1 MVNEEIE
8 KLKKLQDI
16 DSEIFEKEG
25 EINLFPEKEKAL
37 KREIE
42 NIEKEIKE
50 TKNDLKKIQLDRKEK
65 ELEVKSYEEEKNKLN
80 KQLDNVKTNKEYEAL
95 LIEIANIKKKISD
108 IEEEI
113 LILMEKEDEIL
124 KKEKILEEELK
135 KKKEYILQK
144 IEKEKIEV
152 ENLKKEI
159 EKKRMERE
167 EIVKEIDFSL
177 YNLYEKIRKSKK
189 DNIAIVKVENG
200 ICGGCFIALPTHI
213 IEKAKRKK
221 EITQCENCSRILYT
235 D

>member
-1 MVNEEIE
+1 MINEEIE
-8 KLKKLQDI
+8 KLKKLQNI
-16 DSEIFEKEG
+16 DNEIFEKEG

-135 KKKEYILQK
+135 KKKEDILQK

-213 IEKAKRKK
+213 IEKVKRKK
-221 EITQCENCSRILYT
+221 EITQCENCSRILYI